1 VGDQGNSGECSMNE
15 IRKEI
20 IRLKKLLSIEQSK
33 FYRNDM
39 TDDDALEVNI
49 VCGELRREIRRMQG
63 R

>member
-1 VGDQGNSGECSMNE
+1 MSET
-15 IRKEI
+15 RKEI
-20 IRLKKLLSIEQSK
+20 MRLKKALSIEQSK

-39 TDDDALEVNI
+39 TYDDALEVNI

>member
-1 VGDQGNSGECSMNE
+1 MNE